1 MNALADCDNNV
12 CLGFEAGTSITTS
25 GSNIMIGYRAGDAT
39 SGGGGIFIGND
50 CLQGA
55 TGGHG
60 RGFYI
65 GYKMESSS
73 NNTTVDDEG
82 VLAVGEHTATG
93 KGNGT
98 LFISCSAYTGGNGN
112 VYQKNNSA
120 DWATTSDR
128 RLKKDIV
135 DNNSGL
141 DVLKQ
146 IQVRNFKYRSQ
157 DEIEDDSIK
166 NQAIEGHNGTT
177 QIGVIAQELEPILP
191 DAIIT
196 NSDTTVKTVEGDSIK
211 WYLVNA
217 VKELAAENAALKA
230 RLDAAG
236 L

>member
-1 MNALADCDNNV
+1 MTIN
-12 CLGFEAGTSITTS
+12 G
-25 GSNIMIGYRAGDAT
+25 IG
-39 SGGGGIFIGND
+39 I
-50 CLQGA
+50 
-55 TGGHG
+55 
-60 RGFYI
+60 
-65 GYKMESSS
+65 
-73 NNTTVDDEG
+73 
-82 VLAVGEHTATG
+82 
-93 KGNGT
+93 
-98 LFISCSAYTGGNGN
+98 
-112 VYQKNNSA
+112 
-120 DWATTSDR
+120 
-128 RLKKDIV
+128 DIV

-166 NQAIEGHNGTT
+166 NQAIEGHKGAT

>member
-1 MNALADCDNNV
+1 
-12 CLGFEAGTSITTS
+12 
-25 GSNIMIGYRAGDAT
+25 
-39 SGGGGIFIGND
+39 
-50 CLQGA
+50 
-55 TGGHG
+55 
-60 RGFYI
+60 
-65 GYKMESSS
+65 MESS
-73 NNTTVDDEG
+73 NNNGTVDDEG

-98 LFISCSAYTGGNGN
+98 LFISCSNYNGGNGN

-135 DNNSGL
+135 DNTSGL

-157 DEIEDDSIK
+157 DEIEDSSIK
-166 NQAIEGHNGTT
+166 NQVIEGHNGTT
-177 QIGVIAQELEPILP
+177 QIGVIAQELESILP
-191 DAIIT
+191 DAVVT

-217 VKELAAENAALKA
+217 VKELSAQNEALVA
-230 RLDAAG
+230 RITALESN
-236 L
+236 